1 MLVSGCTHVHVII
14 EHLLLFLHTVVYYI
28 NTWVKRIGFDQNS
41 ILHTWTHYTL
51 LFMYMH
57 SCPFCMIV
65 WTHYYTAVIHVHTCT
80 CTCIHVRSACMDTL
94 LHNCYSCTCT
104 YTCTCT
110 CTMHS
115 YPFCMYMYAH
125 YTCYVCTCIYSTC
138 TWCNVLL
145 ICNFRIQHRIREE
158 ENMLSASFSH

>member
-14 EHLLLFLHTVVYYI
+14 EHLLLFLHTVAYYI

-51 LFMYMH
+51 LFMYMYMYMH
-57 SCPFCMIV
+57 SCPFCMYGHIITQLLFMYIHICTCTV
-65 WTHYYTAVIHVHTCT
+65 HVPYSTCIHIHSACMHITHLLCMYVYIHEHVCT
-80 CTCIHVRSACMDTL
+80 CTCI
-94 LHNCYSCTCT
+94 YSTC
-104 YTCTCT
+104 
-110 CTMHS
+110 
-115 YPFCMYMYAH
+115 
-125 YTCYVCTCIYSTC
+125 TC